1 MKGKLMLLALDL
13 GNTVLKAGLISKEGR
28 FIREMRFSHSESV
41 SFSKVLKKTKWPDNV
56 TEVKMASVVPGLTGK
71 VVRVL
76 EGCVGLPVKVLVKDD
91 LPIKVQVG
99 RPEEVGIDRL
109 LNTLAAG
116 RLYGKPAVV
125 IDCGTALTFD
135 LVTKAGNYAGGII
148 APSPE
153 ISRDYLTEKTAL
165 LPRVELTS
173 PESIVG
179 KNTDECLR
187 AGLVFGFA
195 DLISGL
201 LMRLKKEW
209 QPEFKVV
216 GTGGGLVVLLP
227 YLSEKIIFDPNLTLK
242 GIYLTT
248 VNGK

>member
-1 MKGKLMLLALDL
+1 MLLALDL
-13 GNTVLKAGLISKEGR
+13 GNTVLKVGLVSKEGR
-28 FIREMRFSHSESV
+28 FLRETRFSHSETA
-41 SFSKVLKKTKWPDNV
+41 SFLKVLKKTKWPGAV
-56 TEVKMASVVPGLTGK
+56 TEAKIASVVPGLTGK
-71 VVRVL
+71 VVRIV
-76 EGCVGLPVKVLVKDD
+76 EGCIGLPVKVLTQED
-91 LPIKVQVG
+91 LPIKVQVR
-99 RPEEVGIDRL
+99 RPKEVGIDRL
-109 LNTLAAG
+109 LNALAAG

-153 ISRDYLTEKTAL
+153 ISRDYLAEKTAL
-165 LPRVELTS
+165 LPAVELKPPKS
-173 PESIVG
+173 VVG

-187 AGLVFGFA
+187 SGLVFGFA
-195 DLISGL
+195 DMISGL

-216 GTGGGLVVLLP
+216 GTGGGLSVLLP
-227 YLSEKIIFDPNLTLK
+227 YFSEKVIFDPNLTLK

-248 VNGK
+248 VNGE

>member
-1 MKGKLMLLALDL
+1 MLLALDL
-13 GNTVLKAGLISKEGR
+13 GNTVLKVGVISKKGK
-28 FIREMRFSHSESV
+28 FVREMRFSHSEHI
-41 SFSKVLKKTKWPDNV
+41 SFLKVLKKTKWPGGV
-56 TEVKMASVVPGLTGK
+56 TEVKLASVVPGLTEK

-76 EGCVGLPVKVLVKDD
+76 EGCVGLQVKVLAKDD
-91 LPIKVQVG
+91 LPIKVQVR
-99 RPEEVGIDRL
+99 RPKEVGIDRL
-109 LNTLAAG
+109 LNTLAVG

-135 LVTKAGNYAGGII
+135 LVTRAGNYAGGII

-153 ISRDYLTEKTAL
+153 IARDYLTERTVL
-165 LPRVELTS
+165 LPRVKLTPPKS
-173 PESIVG
+173 VVG

-187 AGLVFGFA
+187 SGLVFGFA
-195 DLISGL
+195 DLVNGL

-216 GTGGGLVVLLP
+216 GTGGGLAVLLP
-227 YLSEKIIFDPNLTLK
+227 YFSEKIIFDLNLTLK

-248 VNGK
+248 